1 MKESF
6 KVISIRTFDNNG
18 FIEEKFFNGIEAD
31 MNGHISITT
40 VSKPYNAMKFL
51 YETNERE
58 VDALIAFVKT
68 CYTKKNHA
76 INLMT
81 VEVSYSL

>member
-18 FIEEKFFNGIEAD
+18 FFNEKFFNGIETD
-31 MNGHISITT
+31 MHGHINITA

-51 YETNERE
+51 YETNERN
-58 VDALIAFVKT
+58 VDSLIAFIKT
-68 CYTKKNHA
+68 CYTKKEHA
-76 INLMT
+76 IELIT
-81 VEVSYSL
+81 VEVSY